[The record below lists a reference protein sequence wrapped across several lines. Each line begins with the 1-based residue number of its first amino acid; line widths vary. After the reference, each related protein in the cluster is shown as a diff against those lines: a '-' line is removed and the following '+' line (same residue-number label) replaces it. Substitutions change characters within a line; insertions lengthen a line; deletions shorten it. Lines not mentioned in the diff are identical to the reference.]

1 MAAAAFTPNIN
12 FLLENTMKTTITTT
26 LIVLATTFSTPGM
39 AADEH
44 AGHGGAMAPGKTM
57 QSKAPAEAK
66 MVDGQVKK
74 VDKSAGK
81 VTLAHGPL
89 TNLGMD
95 MAMTMAFRVKDAAWL
110 DQMKEGDKIRFVADN
125 INGTLTVVRFEPV
138 K

>member
-1 MAAAAFTPNIN
+1 MKMIIAITILAA
-12 FLLENTMKTTITTT
+12 
-26 LIVLATTFSTPGM
+26 TFSAPGM

-44 AGHGGAMAPGKTM
+44 AGHGGAMAPGMAM
-57 QSKAPAEAK
+57 QSQAPAEART
-66 MVDGQVKK
+66 VEGQVKK

-110 DQMKEGDKIRFVADN
+110 DQMKAGDKIRFVADN
-125 INGTLTVVRFEPV
+125 VNGALTVVKFEPV